1 MASPPQPCFPAP
13 GLAWADA
20 QRWLSGSRVG
30 CPAAAPL
37 LHFPLAGTP
46 PTSALLRLA
55 WLTFSSSAP
64 PALTRSLSPFTPHPP
79 MRTCIHSILKPVV
92 HPDPGSQC
100 QYPGSGPLP
109 GRYLEKEVSGP
120 AVNWIPGLRPVVFR
134 HPGVSDSLTWLP
146 LAASRRPQ
154 EATDCSQLSF
164 TQKNLGFSHPSLE

>member
-55 WLTFSSSAP
+55 WLTLFSLAP

-79 MRTCIHSILKPVV
+79 LRTCITALSSPSFIQIQAPSASILGLGLSQVDTWRKKSQVLRST
-92 HPDPGSQC
+92 GSQ
-100 QYPGSGPLP
+100 
-109 GRYLEKEVSGP
+109 
-120 AVNWIPGLRPVVFR
+120 A
-134 HPGVSDSLTWLP
+134 
-146 LAASRRPQ
+146 
-154 EATDCSQLSF
+154 
-164 TQKNLGFSHPSLE
+164 